1 MIKEFGLYFLAAFFE
16 ILGCYTF
23 WVYFKLGKSYWFL
36 ALGVLSLVA
45 FAYTLTRI
53 NLEFAG
59 RAYAVYGGI
68 YIVPSLIWLYFV
80 EKQEFNRWDLIGS
93 SLCIL
98 GAFVILYGNQKVLV
112 NQ

>member
-16 ILGCYTF
+16 ILGCYSF
-23 WVYFKLGKSYWFL
+23 WLYFKLDRSHWFL
-36 ALGVLSLVA
+36 SLGLISLIS
-45 FAYTLTRI
+45 FAYLLTKV

-68 YIVPSLIWLYFV
+68 YIVSSLLWLYFL
-80 EKQEFNRWDLIGS
+80 EKQEFNRWDLLGS

-98 GAFVILYGNQKVLV
+98 GVFIILIGNQKV
-112 NQ
+112 